1 MKRAHWDNCITHFND
16 SVVDFVESYFGE
28 EERKCLLVAAAGF
41 DPRSQR
47 VPSLLASSLG
57 SRLSA
62 IFIREERGQPEPE
75 LELLEKADA
84 NEAALLAI
92 VPNARVESIDV
103 FGDDGAAVGGPRI
116 AALLNSINIDE
127 DITDV
132 VLDLSAL
139 SIGIGFPAAKILL
152 ADCEEAEKRAF
163 HLLIVSNPELDDR
176 IKSEPA
182 ESAMSVKG
190 FAGTEHLE
198 GTLNVA
204 RIWLPQLAEGRKRA
218 LTSIGAAVRDC
229 YKIYPVLP
237 FPARD
242 PRRADA
248 LIGEFE
254 NELVN
259 EWQVDPRDIVYV
271 SEWNPLDSYRSIS
284 LLKERFDR
292 TVEGTFDPHMILS
305 PVGSKV
311 MAAGALMAAIEH
323 DLTVQYIETVRYEL
337 EDEQDSNP
345 AENDQMVHVLLS
357 GPAYGDYDA
366 TAVADDP

>member
-1 MKRAHWDNCITHFND
+1 MQ
-16 SVVDFVESYFGE
+16 SYFTE
-28 EERKCLLVAAAGF
+28 PNRRCLLVAAAGF

-47 VPSLLASSLG
+47 IPALLAETLG
-57 SRLSA
+57 DRLSA
-62 IFIREERGQPEPE
+62 LFIREERGQPDPD
-75 LELLEKADA
+75 LLARADA
-84 NEAALLAI
+84 NEAALKEI
-92 VPNARVESIDV
+92 VPEARIERIEV

-116 AALLNSINIDE
+116 AALLNAIVID
-127 DITDV
+127 DDVTDV
-132 VLDLSAL
+132 VLDMSAL

-152 ADCEEAEKRAF
+152 ADCEDAKARAF

-176 IKSEPA
+176 IVSEPA
-182 ESAMSVKG
+182 DNAMAVKG
-190 FAGTEHLE
+190 FSGTGHLE
-198 GTLNVA
+198 GTLETA
-204 RIWLPQLAEGRKRA
+204 KIWLPQLAEGRKRA
-218 LTSIGAAVRDC
+218 LTTIGTAVSEC
-229 YKIYPVLP
+229 YKICPVLP

-259 EWQVDPRDIVYV
+259 EWAVDPRDLVYV

-284 LLKERFDR
+284 LLKSRYDK
-292 TVEGTFDPHMILS
+292 TVEGTFEPHMILS

-337 EDEQDSNP
+337 DGDQTQDT
-345 AENDQMVHVLLS
+345 EGDDQMVHVLLS
-357 GPAYGDYDA
+357 GPAYGDYNA
-366 TAVADDP
+366 VSTAAEL

>member
-1 MKRAHWDNCITHFND
+1 MTRPHWDNCITHFD
-16 SVVDFVESYFGE
+16 GAVAEFVKSYFSE
-28 EERKCLLVAAAGF
+28 PDRRCLLVAAAGF

-47 VPSLLASSLG
+47 VPALLAETLG
-57 SRLSA
+57 DRLSA
-62 IFIREERGQPEPE
+62 IFIREERGQPDQD
-75 LELLEKADA
+75 LLARADA
-84 NEAALLAI
+84 NEAALTSI
-92 VPNARVESIDV
+92 VSDARVESIEV

-116 AALLNSINIDE
+116 AALLNAITID
-127 DITDV
+127 DKVTDV

-152 ADCEEAEKRAF
+152 ADCEDIKDRAF

-176 IKSEPA
+176 IVCEPA
-182 ESAMSVKG
+182 DNVMSVKG
-190 FAGTEHLE
+190 FSSVGHLD
-198 GTLNVA
+198 GTLEIA
-204 RIWLPQLAEGRKRA
+204 RIWLPQLAEGQKRA
-218 LTSIGAAVRDC
+218 LTTIGTAVSEC
-229 YKIYPVLP
+229 YKICPVLP

-242 PRRADA
+242 PRRADD

-259 EWQVDPRDIVYV
+259 EWAVDPRDLVYV

-284 LLKERFDR
+284 LLKSRYDK
-292 TVEGTFDPHMILS
+292 TVEGTFEPHMILS

-337 EDEQDSNP
+337 NGDQTQDL
-345 AENDQMVHVLLS
+345 ADNDQMVHVLLS
-357 GPAYGDYDA
+357 GPAYGDYNA
-366 TAVADDP
+366 VVTAEET

>member
-1 MKRAHWDNCITHFND
+1 MTRAHWDNCITHFND
-16 SVVDFVESYFGE
+16 AVAGFVQSYFAE
-28 EERKCLLVAAAGF
+28 DKRKCLLVAAAGF

-47 VPSLLASSLG
+47 VPALLSATLG
-57 SRLSA
+57 DRLSA
-62 IFIREERGQPEPE
+62 IFIREERGQPDPD
-75 LELLEKADA
+75 LLARADA
-84 NEAALLAI
+84 NEAALCQI
-92 VPNARVESIDV
+92 VPDACVESIEV

-116 AALLNSINIDE
+116 AALLNSIPIQD
-127 DITDV
+127 DVTDV

-152 ADCEEAEKRAF
+152 ADCEEVVTRAF
-163 HLLIVSNPELDDR
+163 HLLIVSNPELDDC
-176 IKSEPA
+176 ILSEPA
-182 ESAMSVKG
+182 ENAMSVKG
-190 FAGTEHLE
+190 FSGTGHLD
-198 GTLNVA
+198 GTLETA

-218 LTSIGAAVRDC
+218 LTSIGTAVRDC
-229 YKIYPVLP
+229 YKICPVLP

-242 PRRADA
+242 PRRADT

-259 EWQVDPRDIVYV
+259 EWQVDPRDLVYV

-284 LLKERFDR
+284 LLKQRYDR
-292 TVEGTFDPHMILS
+292 TVEGIFDPHMILS

-337 EDEQDSNP
+337 NGEQPQEAID
-345 AENDQMVHVLLS
+345 NDQMVHVLLS
-357 GPAYGDYDA
+357 GPAYGDYGA
-366 TAVADDP
+366 IAVAETP